1 MKGLVVCPQPRAAD
15 VGAAILNQGGTAFD
29 AAIAT
34 AFAQMI
40 VDPFMCGIGGM
51 GSIPGA
57 IFGGLIL
64 GIAEIQADWFLG
76 SEFREL
82 TAYFLLFSFLIFRPG
97 GLFVKI
103 NGAGAKTAARRT

>member
-51 GSIPGA
+51 GSFQYYHAATG
-57 IFGGLIL
+57 
-64 GIAEIQADWFLG
+64 E
-76 SEFREL
+76 
-82 TAYFLLFSFLIFRPG
+82 
-97 GLFVKI
+97 
-103 NGAGAKTAARRT
+103 NGMIDLNDEHAQQSRSVRHDRRWRTRRLCPRID